1 MNFEPLHQ
9 YMASLIERGVPGLE
23 LAVCRDHEVIFHECA
38 GFSDSA
44 RTQPASPADRYWLYS
59 CTKPLTVAAA
69 MRAMEDGLFALE
81 DPVSKYLPAYRD
93 VYLMKD
99 GARIRPK
106 TTMTIRHLMTMTAGL
121 NYNKERESIR
131 RAQKETNGCA
141 TTVQIAEALAEDPL
155 DFEPGE
161 RFQYSL
167 CHDVLGAVIE
177 KASSQ
182 TLRDYMQSVLLRPLG
197 MTDTDFET
205 AGAPDRLAALY
216 AYNVQTDR
224 VSLQSG
230 RNDFVLS
237 PAYYSGGAGVVSTA
251 GDYLAF
257 ADAMACGGVGRNGKR
272 ILSAE
277 SIDLLRA
284 EQISSFTAIQKFSCT
299 CGPDYGYGLGV
310 RTRSHFNEGVRSAVG
325 EFGWDGA
332 AGADLLVDPEHHLS
346 MVYVQHV
353 LGWPAMVGAVHLRI
367 RDILYPIL
375 NLA

>member
-1 MNFEPLHQ
+1 MNFDPLRQ

-23 LAVCRDHEVIFHECA
+23 LAVCRDHEIIFHECA

-44 RTQPASPADRYWLYS
+44 HTRPASPTDRYWLYS
-59 CTKPLTVAAA
+59 CTKPLTVATA

-81 DPVSKYLPAYRD
+81 DPVSKYLPAYKD

-99 GARIRPK
+99 GERITPK

-131 RAQKETNGCA
+131 CAQQRANGCA

-177 KASSQ
+177 QASGQSF
-182 TLRDYMQSVLLRPLG
+182 RDYMQSVLLRPLD

-205 AGAPDRLAALY
+205 AGAPKRLAALY
-216 AYNVQTDR
+216 AYNTQTDR

-251 GDYLAF
+251 LDYLAF
-257 ADAMACGGVGRNGKR
+257 ADAMACGGVGRNGQRVLK
-272 ILSAE
+272 AE
-277 SIDLLRA
+277 SIDLLRT
-284 EQISSFTAIQKFSCT
+284 EQISSFMAIQKFSCT

-367 RDILYPIL
+367 RDILYPLL